1 MTRVNDIK
9 NYFTHKVGPMASS
22 VDLGSADLKNPADL
36 QNFQIALG
44 APALSN
50 YFKVSMELSAEQPE
64 KISQFP
70 GTEIGKNLQEIRDAS
85 DDKRNVKCKNL
96 NQWLT
101 SAKVFDKPYG
111 HQKFELL
118 ANEAMLPGTNMAV
131 VQEVG
136 SRQGIRERFATQR
149 QYTDISIGFYVTND
163 YTSLRL
169 FQEWINYMNPLYVG
183 NDGTTYN
190 ESAKG
195 GYPDAGS
202 FNAFHR
208 FRYPRQYKRDI
219 QITKF
224 ERDLSLPPFTKPKNR
239 YSSNLGPSY
248 TDIGIGVKDVF
259 EGLND
264 VLPPSEEPTIWDF
277 GGPDRY
283 PNVISYN
290 FVNAFPISI
299 QDIPLSYG
307 NGQVLQ
313 VQVDFSYDRYYIVQ
327 TDNLDEMSEIEA
339 QKSPKIIS
347 N

>member
-22 VDLGSADLKNPADL
+22 VDLGSADLKNPTNL

-50 YFKVSMELSAEQPE
+50 YFKVSMELAAEKPE

-70 GTEIGKNLQEIRDAS
+70 GTEIGKNLFEIRDAS
-85 DDKRNVKCKNL
+85 DDKRNVKCNNL

-101 SAKVFDKPYG
+101 TSGVFGNSPYG
-111 HQKFELL
+111 YQKFELL
-118 ANEAMLPGTNMAV
+118 ANEAMLPGTNMSV

-169 FQEWINYMNPLYVG
+169 FQEWINYMNPLYTG
-183 NDGTTYN
+183 NGGAPYET
-190 ESAKG
+190 SGKA

-202 FNAFHR
+202 FNSFHR

-224 ERDLSLPPFTKPKNR
+224 ERDLTLTPFNKPKNR
-239 YSSNLGPSY
+239 YSANLGPSY
-248 TDIGIGVKDVF
+248 TDIGIGP
-259 EGLND
+259 NRNN
-264 VLPPSEEPTIWDF
+264 PNAEEFKNT
-277 GGPDRY
+277 PD
-283 PNVISYN
+283 VISYN

-327 TDNLDEMSEIEA
+327 TDDVNKMAEVDA
-339 QKSPKIIS
+339 TKSPKIIK